1 MGAHNLTGTT
11 LLQNGVYSKGT
22 AYSEEERAALHLKGL
37 LPPVPATISM
47 QVEAMMEQLRAFD
60 TPFQKAL
67 FLDGLRSSNET
78 LYFRLLLEHI
88 EEVLPLVYTP
98 TVGEVC
104 QKFSHLFRFAKGLY
118 LSIEDKGHVSEIL
131 ENLPQEAVDMIVVTD
146 GQRIL
151 GLGDLGINGMGIPV
165 GKLALYTACA
175 GVDPR
180 RTLPVILDVGT
191 NTERY
196 LNDPLYLGHKHPRV
210 SGQEYDDFIEEFFQ
224 SVYKKW
230 PKCVVQFED
239 FGNNHAFDLLARYRS
254 RYCCYNDDI
263 QGTASI
269 VVSGFFSAMRA
280 KKSKLS
286 NEKILFLGAGEA
298 ATGVAGLIADAMV
311 EDGLSRE
318 DALARLYLFD
328 SKGLVTTT
336 RGDTLAAHKL
346 PFAKDIPSVKDFEE
360 AIRTLRP
367 TAIVGLSAQSGAFT
381 ESIVKDMTEINE
393 RPIVFALSNPT
404 SKAECTAEQAYTWSD
419 GKVLFS
425 CGSPFDPVTYKGKT
439 YVPRQG
445 NNSYVFPGI
454 GLGAI
459 LAQCKEI
466 TQEVFLSAAHTCADM
481 VTEDDLAH
489 GSLYPSLTRV
499 REISHL
505 VAVNIIKLAL
515 ATGQAQIEAPA
526 DIEKF
531 VTDNMYTP
539 DYE

>member
-196 LNDPLYLGHKHPRV
+196 LNDPRQRSGVRRLHRGIFPVGLQEVAEVRCPVRRLWQQPRFR
-210 SGQEYDDFIEEFFQ
+210 S
-224 SVYKKW
+224 
-230 PKCVVQFED
+230 
-239 FGNNHAFDLLARYRS
+239 ARP
-254 RYCCYNDDI
+254 
-263 QGTASI
+263 
-269 VVSGFFSAMRA
+269 
-280 KKSKLS
+280 
-286 NEKILFLGAGEA
+286 
-298 ATGVAGLIADAMV
+298 
-311 EDGLSRE
+311 
-318 DALARLYLFD
+318 
-328 SKGLVTTT
+328 
-336 RGDTLAAHKL
+336 L
-346 PFAKDIPSVKDFEE
+346 PFPLLLLQRRHPGYGLHRRF
-360 AIRTLRP
+360 RLLLRH
-367 TAIVGLSAQSGAFT
+367 A
-381 ESIVKDMTEINE
+381 
-393 RPIVFALSNPT
+393 R
-404 SKAECTAEQAYTWSD
+404 
-419 GKVLFS
+419 
-425 CGSPFDPVTYKGKT
+425 
-439 YVPRQG
+439 
-445 NNSYVFPGI
+445 
-454 GLGAI
+454 
-459 LAQCKEI
+459 
-466 TQEVFLSAAHTCADM
+466 QEVQ
-481 VTEDDLAH
+481 
-489 GSLYPSLTRV
+489 
-499 REISHL
+499 
-505 VAVNIIKLAL
+505 AV
-515 ATGQAQIEAPA
+515 E
-526 DIEKF
+526 
-531 VTDNMYTP
+531 
-539 DYE
+539 

>member
-196 LNDPLYLGHKHPRV
+196 LNDPLYTSTPV
-210 SGQEYDDFIEEFFQ
+210 SAVRSTTTSSRNFSSRFTRSGR
-224 SVYKKW
+224 SALSSSKT
-230 PKCVVQFED
+230 
-239 FGNNHAFDLLARYRS
+239 LA
-254 RYCCYNDDI
+254 
-263 QGTASI
+263 TTTLSI
-269 VVSGFFSAMRA
+269 CSPATVPAT
-280 KKSKLS
+280 
-286 NEKILFLGAGEA
+286 A
-298 ATGVAGLIADAMV
+298 AT
-311 EDGLSRE
+311 
-318 DALARLYLFD
+318 
-328 SKGLVTTT
+328 TTT
-336 RGDTLAAHKL
+336 
-346 PFAKDIPSVKDFEE
+346 S
-360 AIRTLRP
+360 
-367 TAIVGLSAQSGAFT
+367 
-381 ESIVKDMTEINE
+381 
-393 RPIVFALSNPT
+393 
-404 SKAECTAEQAYTWSD
+404 
-419 GKVLFS
+419 
-425 CGSPFDPVTYKGKT
+425 
-439 YVPRQG
+439 
-445 NNSYVFPGI
+445 
-454 GLGAI
+454 
-459 LAQCKEI
+459 
-466 TQEVFLSAAHTCADM
+466 
-481 VTEDDLAH
+481 
-489 GSLYPSLTRV
+489 RV
-499 REISHL
+499 RPPSSFPASSPPCAPRSPSCRMKRFSSSVPVKRL
-505 VAVNIIKLAL
+505 PAL
-515 ATGQAQIEAPA
+515 PA
-526 DIEKF
+526 
-531 VTDNMYTP
+531 
-539 DYE
+539 

>member
-78 LYFRLLLEHI
+78 LYFRLLLSSTSKNAAARLYADGRRSLRQ
-88 EEVLPLVYTP
+88 VQPPLPLR
-98 TVGEVC
+98 ED
-104 QKFSHLFRFAKGLY
+104 Y

-381 ESIVKDMTEINE
+381 ESIVKAMTEINE